1 MKKQN
6 DYFKKI
12 EKGTLEDAVQ
22 QIWNGDDVKN
32 PKSYTVTEELTILDF
47 DKMSDFKKASN
58 YLKKQG
64 IQYKNPYPFVLTI
77 HNIDKLSKIKTKRDV
92 ENFLKKGKFKF
103 DIRYAESTEHK
114 GTKLDE
120 EQSKQIAKDI
130 KKKFQA
136 QLKKK
141 RFLALN
147 DVESYVKNNTDLSSG
162 TMSSKIVKEL
172 GKLGVTVAGKFPH
185 TREEV
190 TSKQLQKALGKAK
203 GMKVKHDC
211 ATKVEHAEWGKGN
224 PLKEQ
229 HTLDEDGT
237 VTHYDIMFEHG
248 LEKDVPVSTLNI
260 LVSGMHEHAINPDKN
275 ELQEMNPTDHVK
287 KKGDKFC
294 VYNADGTI
302 AKEFDNRE
310 DAEKYA
316 IDNHDKLMATK
327 KEEVELD
334 EKQNT
339 YTVVHI
345 KKGKEIIKAKSS
357 YEAAKK
363 FAQMKRLK
371 NTAGVDAYIMEEV
384 EIHEQT
390 QFQVVYTNKK
400 SSDKGLYRLEKDRTL
415 GKIYNQREAEKMIK
429 KLSADK
435 RNSDFEYRFVPK
447 GNINRSGEVVTP
459 VDFYKVGFKNRK
471 EQVSSPSKYIDILNK
486 LREETEYQKF
496 FKSAMKKFGVKSPS
510 ELDGDK
516 EKEFYDYVDKNWK
529 GKNEPKEVG
538 EKRKPNGKTLTGKP
552 KDNIDVNP
560 KTSDIKAGK
569 Y

>member
-12 EKGTLEDAVQ
+12 EKGTLEDAVE
-22 QIWNGDDVKN
+22 QIWNPDSK
-32 PKSYTVTEELTILDF
+32 EE
-47 DKMSDFKKASN
+47 
-58 YLKKQG
+58 Q
-64 IQYKNPYPFVLTI
+64 
-77 HNIDKLSKIKTKRDV
+77 
-92 ENFLKKGKFKF
+92 
-103 DIRYAESTEHK
+103 
-114 GTKLDE
+114 LDE
-120 EQSKQIAKDI
+120 VVTNYKLLAKDI
-130 KKKFQA
+130 KKEFQQ
-136 QLKKK
+136 QLTKKK
-141 RFLALN
+141 FLTLN
-147 DVESYVKNNTDLSSG
+147 DIQSYVMSNADSPHKVETDE
-162 TMSSKIVKEL
+162 IVKEL
-172 GKLGVTVAGKFPH
+172 KKLRITVAGKFPH

-190 TSKQLQKALGKAK
+190 TSKQLQKAIGKAK

-248 LEKDVPVSTLNI
+248 LEKDVSVSTLKI
-260 LVSGMHEHAINPDKN
+260 LASSMHEHAINPDKN
-275 ELQEMNPTDHVK
+275 ELQEMEMNPTDHVK

-316 IDNHDKLMATK
+316 IANHDKLMATK
-327 KEEVELD
+327 K
-334 EKQNT
+334 
-339 YTVVHI
+339 
-345 KKGKEIIKAKSS
+345 
-357 YEAAKK
+357 
-363 FAQMKRLK
+363 
-371 NTAGVDAYIMEEV
+371 EEV

-415 GKIYNQREAEKMIK
+415 GKIYNQREAEKMVK

-459 VDFYKVGFKNRK
+459 VDFYKVGFKNRR
-471 EQVSSPSKYIDILNK
+471 EQVTSPSKYIDILTK
-486 LREETEYQKF
+486 FQEETEYQKF

>member
-12 EKGTLEDAVQ
+12 EKGTLEDAVE
-22 QIWNGDDVKN
+22 QIWNPDSK
-32 PKSYTVTEELTILDF
+32 EE
-47 DKMSDFKKASN
+47 
-58 YLKKQG
+58 Q
-64 IQYKNPYPFVLTI
+64 
-77 HNIDKLSKIKTKRDV
+77 
-92 ENFLKKGKFKF
+92 
-103 DIRYAESTEHK
+103 
-114 GTKLDE
+114 LDE
-120 EQSKQIAKDI
+120 VVTNYKLLAKDI
-130 KKKFQA
+130 KKEFQQ
-136 QLKKK
+136 QLTKKK
-141 RFLALN
+141 FLTLN
-147 DVESYVKNNTDLSSG
+147 DIQSYVMSNADSPHKVETDE
-162 TMSSKIVKEL
+162 IVKEL
-172 GKLGVTVAGKFPH
+172 KKLRITVAGKFPH

-190 TSKQLQKALGKAK
+190 TSKQLQKAIGKAK

-275 ELQEMNPTDHVK
+275 ELQEMEMNPTDHVK

-316 IDNHDKLMATK
+316 IANHDKLMATK
-327 KEEVELD
+327 K
-334 EKQNT
+334 
-339 YTVVHI
+339 
-345 KKGKEIIKAKSS
+345 
-357 YEAAKK
+357 
-363 FAQMKRLK
+363 
-371 NTAGVDAYIMEEV
+371 EEV

-459 VDFYKVGFKNRK
+459 VDFYKVGFKNRR
-471 EQVSSPSKYIDILNK
+471 EQVTSPSKYIDILTK
-486 LREETEYQKF
+486 FQEETEYQKF

>member
-12 EKGTLEDAVQ
+12 EKGTLEDAVE
-22 QIWNGDDVKN
+22 QIW
-32 PKSYTVTEELTILDF
+32 
-47 DKMSDFKKASN
+47 
-58 YLKKQG
+58 
-64 IQYKNPYPFVLTI
+64 
-77 HNIDKLSKIKTKRDV
+77 
-92 ENFLKKGKFKF
+92 
-103 DIRYAESTEHK
+103 
-114 GTKLDE
+114 KLDE
-120 EQSKQIAKDI
+120 EKSKQIAKDI

-275 ELQEMNPTDHVK
+275 ELQEMEMNPTDHVK

-316 IDNHDKLMATK
+316 IANHDKLMATK
-327 KEEVELD
+327 K
-334 EKQNT
+334 
-339 YTVVHI
+339 
-345 KKGKEIIKAKSS
+345 
-357 YEAAKK
+357 
-363 FAQMKRLK
+363 
-371 NTAGVDAYIMEEV
+371 EEV

-516 EKEFYDYVDKNWK
+516 EKKFYDYVDKNWK

>member
-12 EKGTLEDAVQ
+12 EKGTLEDAVE
-22 QIWNGDDVKN
+22 QIWNPDSK
-32 PKSYTVTEELTILDF
+32 EE
-47 DKMSDFKKASN
+47 
-58 YLKKQG
+58 Q
-64 IQYKNPYPFVLTI
+64 
-77 HNIDKLSKIKTKRDV
+77 
-92 ENFLKKGKFKF
+92 
-103 DIRYAESTEHK
+103 
-114 GTKLDE
+114 LDE
-120 EQSKQIAKDI
+120 VVTNYKLLAKDI
-130 KKKFQA
+130 KKEFQQ
-136 QLKKK
+136 QLTKKK
-141 RFLALN
+141 FLTLN
-147 DVESYVKNNTDLSSG
+147 DIQSYVMSNADSPHKVETDE
-162 TMSSKIVKEL
+162 IVKEL
-172 GKLGVTVAGKFPH
+172 KKLRITVAGKFPH

-275 ELQEMNPTDHVK
+275 ELQEMEMNPTDHVK

-316 IDNHDKLMATK
+316 IANHDKLMATK
-327 KEEVELD
+327 K
-334 EKQNT
+334 
-339 YTVVHI
+339 
-345 KKGKEIIKAKSS
+345 
-357 YEAAKK
+357 
-363 FAQMKRLK
+363 
-371 NTAGVDAYIMEEV
+371 EEV

-415 GKIYNQREAEKMIK
+415 GKIYNQREAEKMVK

-459 VDFYKVGFKNRK
+459 VDFYKVGFKNRR
-471 EQVSSPSKYIDILNK
+471 EQVTSPSKYIDILTK
-486 LREETEYQKF
+486 FQEETEYQKF

>member
-1 MKKQN
+1 MGKKYL
-6 DYFKKI
+6 DTKKN
-12 EKGTLEDAVQ
+12 TLEDAVEQVWYQ
-22 QIWNGDDVKN
+22 QHG
-32 PKSYTVTEELTILDF
+32 LTN
-47 DKMSDFKKASN
+47 KE
-58 YLKKQG
+58 
-64 IQYKNPYPFVLTI
+64 
-77 HNIDKLSKIKTKRDV
+77 TK
-92 ENFLKKGKFKF
+92 
-103 DIRYAESTEHK
+103 
-114 GTKLDE
+114 E
-120 EQSKQIAKDI
+120 EQLHEVVTNYKQVAKDI

-147 DVESYVKNNTDLSSG
+147 DVESYVTDNADSPHKVE
-162 TMSSKIVKEL
+162 TDEIVKEL

-185 TREEV
+185 KREEV
-190 TSKQLQKALGKAK
+190 EIEEALKTTHVLIDTSKNNEVIGAASDEK
-203 GMKVKHDC
+203 GIKQV
-211 ATKVEHAEWGKGN
+211 
-224 PLKEQ
+224 
-229 HTLDEDGT
+229 
-237 VTHYDIMFEHG
+237 Y
-248 LEKDVPVSTLNI
+248 
-260 LVSGMHEHAINPDKN
+260 
-275 ELQEMNPTDHVK
+275 TDTAR
-287 KKGDKFC
+287 
-294 VYNADGTI
+294 Y
-302 AKEFDNRE
+302 
-310 DAEKYA
+310 
-316 IDNHDKLMATK
+316 TK
-327 KEEVELD
+327 KSVL
-334 EKQNT
+334 KI
-339 YTVVHI
+339 VKL
-345 KKGKEIIKAKSS
+345 KKPASETKSGKLFGYPLHKW
-357 YEAAKK
+357 
-363 FAQMKRLK
+363 
-371 NTAGVDAYIMEEV
+371 EEV

>member
-12 EKGTLEDAVQ
+12 EKGTLEDAVE
-22 QIWNGDDVKN
+22 QIW
-32 PKSYTVTEELTILDF
+32 
-47 DKMSDFKKASN
+47 
-58 YLKKQG
+58 
-64 IQYKNPYPFVLTI
+64 
-77 HNIDKLSKIKTKRDV
+77 
-92 ENFLKKGKFKF
+92 
-103 DIRYAESTEHK
+103 
-114 GTKLDE
+114 KLDE
-120 EQSKQIAKDI
+120 EKSKQIAKDI

-275 ELQEMNPTDHVK
+275 ELQEMEMNPTDHVK

-316 IDNHDKLMATK
+316 IANHDKLMATK
-327 KEEVELD
+327 KEEVEIH

-516 EKEFYDYVDKNWK
+516 EKKFYDYVDKNWK

>member
-12 EKGTLEDAVQ
+12 EKGTLEDAVE
-22 QIWNGDDVKN
+22 QIW
-32 PKSYTVTEELTILDF
+32 
-47 DKMSDFKKASN
+47 
-58 YLKKQG
+58 
-64 IQYKNPYPFVLTI
+64 
-77 HNIDKLSKIKTKRDV
+77 
-92 ENFLKKGKFKF
+92 
-103 DIRYAESTEHK
+103 
-114 GTKLDE
+114 KLDE
-120 EQSKQIAKDI
+120 EKSKQIAKDI

-147 DVESYVKNNTDLSSG
+147 DVESYVKNNTDLG

-203 GMKVKHDC
+203 GMKIKHDC

-275 ELQEMNPTDHVK
+275 ELQEMEMNPTDHVK

-316 IDNHDKLMATK
+316 IANHDKLMSTK
-327 KEEVELD
+327 K
-334 EKQNT
+334 
-339 YTVVHI
+339 
-345 KKGKEIIKAKSS
+345 
-357 YEAAKK
+357 
-363 FAQMKRLK
+363 
-371 NTAGVDAYIMEEV
+371 EEV

-400 SSDKGLYRLEKDRTL
+400 SSNKGLYRLEKDRTL

>member
-12 EKGTLEDAVQ
+12 EKGTLEDAVE
-22 QIWNGDDVKN
+22 QIW
-32 PKSYTVTEELTILDF
+32 
-47 DKMSDFKKASN
+47 
-58 YLKKQG
+58 
-64 IQYKNPYPFVLTI
+64 
-77 HNIDKLSKIKTKRDV
+77 
-92 ENFLKKGKFKF
+92 
-103 DIRYAESTEHK
+103 
-114 GTKLDE
+114 KLDE

-203 GMKVKHDC
+203 GMKIKHDC

-275 ELQEMNPTDHVK
+275 ELQEMEMNPTDHVK

-316 IDNHDKLMATK
+316 IANHDKLMATK
-327 KEEVELD
+327 K
-334 EKQNT
+334 
-339 YTVVHI
+339 
-345 KKGKEIIKAKSS
+345 
-357 YEAAKK
+357 
-363 FAQMKRLK
+363 
-371 NTAGVDAYIMEEV
+371 EEV

>member
-12 EKGTLEDAVQ
+12 EKGTLEDAVE
-22 QIWNGDDVKN
+22 QIWNPDSK
-32 PKSYTVTEELTILDF
+32 EE
-47 DKMSDFKKASN
+47 
-58 YLKKQG
+58 Q
-64 IQYKNPYPFVLTI
+64 
-77 HNIDKLSKIKTKRDV
+77 
-92 ENFLKKGKFKF
+92 
-103 DIRYAESTEHK
+103 
-114 GTKLDE
+114 LDE
-120 EQSKQIAKDI
+120 VVTNYKLLAKDI
-130 KKKFQA
+130 KKEFQQ
-136 QLKKK
+136 QLTKKK
-141 RFLALN
+141 FLTLN
-147 DVESYVKNNTDLSSG
+147 DIQSYVMSNADSPHKVETDE
-162 TMSSKIVKEL
+162 IVKEL
-172 GKLGVTVAGKFPH
+172 KKLRITVAGKFPH

-190 TSKQLQKALGKAK
+190 TSKQLQKAIGKAK

-248 LEKDVPVSTLNI
+248 LEKDVSVSTLKI
-260 LVSGMHEHAINPDKN
+260 LASSMHEHAINPDKN
-275 ELQEMNPTDHVK
+275 ELQEMEMNPTDHVK

-316 IDNHDKLMATK
+316 IANHDKLMATK
-327 KEEVELD
+327 K
-334 EKQNT
+334 
-339 YTVVHI
+339 
-345 KKGKEIIKAKSS
+345 
-357 YEAAKK
+357 
-363 FAQMKRLK
+363 
-371 NTAGVDAYIMEEV
+371 EEV

-459 VDFYKVGFKNRK
+459 VDFYKVGFKNRR
-471 EQVSSPSKYIDILNK
+471 EQVTSPSKYIDILTK
-486 LREETEYQKF
+486 FQEETEYQKF

>member
-92 ENFLKKGKFKF
+92 ENFLKKGRFKF

-316 IDNHDKLMATK
+316 IANHDKLMATK
-327 KEEVELD
+327 K
-334 EKQNT
+334 
-339 YTVVHI
+339 
-345 KKGKEIIKAKSS
+345 
-357 YEAAKK
+357 
-363 FAQMKRLK
+363 
-371 NTAGVDAYIMEEV
+371 EEV

>member
-12 EKGTLEDAVQ
+12 EKGTLEDAVE
-22 QIWNGDDVKN
+22 QIW
-32 PKSYTVTEELTILDF
+32 
-47 DKMSDFKKASN
+47 
-58 YLKKQG
+58 
-64 IQYKNPYPFVLTI
+64 
-77 HNIDKLSKIKTKRDV
+77 
-92 ENFLKKGKFKF
+92 
-103 DIRYAESTEHK
+103 
-114 GTKLDE
+114 KLDE

-147 DVESYVKNNTDLSSG
+147 DVESYVKNNTDLG

-275 ELQEMNPTDHVK
+275 ELQEMEMNPTDHVK

-316 IDNHDKLMATK
+316 IANHDKLMATK
-327 KEEVELD
+327 K
-334 EKQNT
+334 
-339 YTVVHI
+339 
-345 KKGKEIIKAKSS
+345 
-357 YEAAKK
+357 
-363 FAQMKRLK
+363 
-371 NTAGVDAYIMEEV
+371 EEV

-516 EKEFYDYVDKNWK
+516 EKKFYDYVDKNWK

>member
-12 EKGTLEDAVQ
+12 EKGTLEDAVE
-22 QIWNGDDVKN
+22 QIWNPDSK
-32 PKSYTVTEELTILDF
+32 EE
-47 DKMSDFKKASN
+47 
-58 YLKKQG
+58 Q
-64 IQYKNPYPFVLTI
+64 
-77 HNIDKLSKIKTKRDV
+77 
-92 ENFLKKGKFKF
+92 
-103 DIRYAESTEHK
+103 
-114 GTKLDE
+114 LDE
-120 EQSKQIAKDI
+120 VVTNYKLLAKDI
-130 KKKFQA
+130 KKEFQQ
-136 QLKKK
+136 QLRKKK
-141 RFLALN
+141 FLTLN
-147 DVESYVKNNTDLSSG
+147 DIESYVMSNADSPHKVETDE
-162 TMSSKIVKEL
+162 IVKEL
-172 GKLGVTVAGKFPH
+172 KKLRITVAGKFPH

-190 TSKQLQKALGKAK
+190 TSKQLQKAIGKAK

-237 VTHYDIMFEHG
+237 VTHYDVMFEHG
-248 LEKDVPVSTLNI
+248 LEKDVSVSTLKI
-260 LVSGMHEHAINPDKN
+260 LASAMHEHAINPDKN
-275 ELQEMNPTDHVK
+275 DLQEMNPTDHVK

-316 IDNHDKLMATK
+316 IANHDKLMATK
-327 KEEVELD
+327 KEEVEID
-334 EKQNT
+334 EGTK
-339 YTVVHI
+339 YI
-345 KKGKEIIKAKSS
+345 G
-357 YEAAKK
+357 
-363 FAQMKRLK
+363 R
-371 NTAGVDAYIMEEV
+371 AGEG
-384 EIHEQT
+384 T

-400 SSDKGLYRLEKDRTL
+400 RRDGIYRLEKDRTL
-415 GKIYNQREAEKMIK
+415 GKIYNQREAEKMVK

-447 GNINRSGEVVTP
+447 GNINHRSGEVVTP
-459 VDFYKVGFKNRK
+459 VDFYKVGFKNRR
-471 EQVSSPSKYIDILNK
+471 EQVTSPSKYIDILTK
-486 LREETEYQKF
+486 FQEETEYQKF

>member
-12 EKGTLEDAVQ
+12 EKGTLEDAVE
-22 QIWNGDDVKN
+22 QIW
-32 PKSYTVTEELTILDF
+32 
-47 DKMSDFKKASN
+47 
-58 YLKKQG
+58 
-64 IQYKNPYPFVLTI
+64 
-77 HNIDKLSKIKTKRDV
+77 
-92 ENFLKKGKFKF
+92 
-103 DIRYAESTEHK
+103 
-114 GTKLDE
+114 KLDE

-203 GMKVKHDC
+203 GMKIKHDC

-316 IDNHDKLMATK
+316 IANHDKLMATK
-327 KEEVELD
+327 KEEVEIH

-371 NTAGVDAYIMEEV
+371 NTAGVDA
-384 EIHEQT
+384 
-390 QFQVVYTNKK
+390 
-400 SSDKGLYRLEKDRTL
+400 LYY
-415 GKIYNQREAEKMIK
+415 G
-429 KLSADK
+429 
-435 RNSDFEYRFVPK
+435 
-447 GNINRSGEVVTP
+447 RS
-459 VDFYKVGFKNRK
+459 
-471 EQVSSPSKYIDILNK
+471 
-486 LREETEYQKF
+486 
-496 FKSAMKKFGVKSPS
+496 
-510 ELDGDK
+510 
-516 EKEFYDYVDKNWK
+516 
-529 GKNEPKEVG
+529 
-538 EKRKPNGKTLTGKP
+538 
-552 KDNIDVNP
+552 
-560 KTSDIKAGK
+560 
-569 Y
+569 

>member
-12 EKGTLEDAVQ
+12 EKGTLEDAVE
-22 QIWNGDDVKN
+22 QIWNPDSK
-32 PKSYTVTEELTILDF
+32 EE
-47 DKMSDFKKASN
+47 
-58 YLKKQG
+58 Q
-64 IQYKNPYPFVLTI
+64 
-77 HNIDKLSKIKTKRDV
+77 
-92 ENFLKKGKFKF
+92 
-103 DIRYAESTEHK
+103 
-114 GTKLDE
+114 LDE
-120 EQSKQIAKDI
+120 VVTNYKLLAKDI
-130 KKKFQA
+130 KKEFQQ
-136 QLKKK
+136 QLTKKK
-141 RFLALN
+141 FLTLN
-147 DVESYVKNNTDLSSG
+147 DIQSYVMSNADSPHKVETDE
-162 TMSSKIVKEL
+162 IVKEL
-172 GKLGVTVAGKFPH
+172 KKLRITVAGKFPH

-203 GMKVKHDC
+203 GMKIKHDC

-275 ELQEMNPTDHVK
+275 ELQEMEMNPTDHVK

-316 IDNHDKLMATK
+316 IANHDKLMATK
-327 KEEVELD
+327 K
-334 EKQNT
+334 
-339 YTVVHI
+339 
-345 KKGKEIIKAKSS
+345 
-357 YEAAKK
+357 
-363 FAQMKRLK
+363 
-371 NTAGVDAYIMEEV
+371 EEV

-459 VDFYKVGFKNRK
+459 VDFYKVGFKNRR
-471 EQVSSPSKYIDILNK
+471 EQVTSPSKYIDILTK
-486 LREETEYQKF
+486 FQEETEYQKF

>member
-1 MKKQN
+1 MGKKYL
-6 DYFKKI
+6 DTKKN
-12 EKGTLEDAVQ
+12 TLEDAVLEVF
-22 QIWNGDDVKN
+22 IKESVLAGRDYKYDGKGPIKISKKMYGKVKKDSKSMIKGKPYMMALN
-32 PKSYTVTEELTILDF
+32 PKTQGTEL
-47 DKMSDFKKASN
+47 
-58 YLKKQG
+58 
-64 IQYKNPYPFVLTI
+64 
-77 HNIDKLSKIKTKRDV
+77 
-92 ENFLKKGKFKF
+92 
-103 DIRYAESTEHK
+103 
-114 GTKLDE
+114 
-120 EQSKQIAKDI
+120 
-130 KKKFQA
+130 
-136 QLKKK
+136 
-141 RFLALN
+141 
-147 DVESYVKNNTDLSSG
+147 
-162 TMSSKIVKEL
+162 
-172 GKLGVTVAGKFPH
+172 
-185 TREEV
+185 
-190 TSKQLQKALGKAK
+190 
-203 GMKVKHDC
+203 
-211 ATKVEHAEWGKGN
+211 
-224 PLKEQ
+224 
-229 HTLDEDGT
+229 
-237 VTHYDIMFEHG
+237 
-248 LEKDVPVSTLNI
+248 VPV
-260 LVSGMHEHAINPDKN
+260 
-275 ELQEMNPTDHVK
+275 
-287 KKGDKFC
+287 KF
-294 VYNADGTI
+294 
-302 AKEFDNRE
+302 
-310 DAEKYA
+310 
-316 IDNHDKLMATK
+316 
-327 KEEVELD
+327 EEVELD

>member
-12 EKGTLEDAVQ
+12 EKGTLEDAVE
-22 QIWNGDDVKN
+22 QIW
-32 PKSYTVTEELTILDF
+32 
-47 DKMSDFKKASN
+47 
-58 YLKKQG
+58 
-64 IQYKNPYPFVLTI
+64 
-77 HNIDKLSKIKTKRDV
+77 
-92 ENFLKKGKFKF
+92 
-103 DIRYAESTEHK
+103 
-114 GTKLDE
+114 KLDE
-120 EQSKQIAKDI
+120 EKSKQIAKDI

-147 DVESYVKNNTDLSSG
+147 DVESYVKNNTDLG

-275 ELQEMNPTDHVK
+275 ELQEMEMNPTDHVK

-316 IDNHDKLMATK
+316 IANHDKLMSTK
-327 KEEVELD
+327 K
-334 EKQNT
+334 
-339 YTVVHI
+339 
-345 KKGKEIIKAKSS
+345 
-357 YEAAKK
+357 
-363 FAQMKRLK
+363 
-371 NTAGVDAYIMEEV
+371 EEV

>member
-12 EKGTLEDAVQ
+12 EKGTLEDAVE
-22 QIWNGDDVKN
+22 QIWNPDSK
-32 PKSYTVTEELTILDF
+32 EE
-47 DKMSDFKKASN
+47 
-58 YLKKQG
+58 Q
-64 IQYKNPYPFVLTI
+64 
-77 HNIDKLSKIKTKRDV
+77 
-92 ENFLKKGKFKF
+92 
-103 DIRYAESTEHK
+103 
-114 GTKLDE
+114 LDE
-120 EQSKQIAKDI
+120 VVTNYKLLAKDI
-130 KKKFQA
+130 KKEFQQ
-136 QLKKK
+136 QLTKKK
-141 RFLALN
+141 FLTLN
-147 DVESYVKNNTDLSSG
+147 DIQSYVMSNADSPHKVETDE
-162 TMSSKIVKEL
+162 IVKEL
-172 GKLGVTVAGKFPH
+172 KKLRITVAGKFPH

-190 TSKQLQKALGKAK
+190 TSKQLQKAIGKAK

-275 ELQEMNPTDHVK
+275 DLQEMEMNPTDHVK

-302 AKEFDNRE
+302 AKEFENRE

-316 IDNHDKLMATK
+316 IANHDKLMATK
-327 KEEVELD
+327 K
-334 EKQNT
+334 
-339 YTVVHI
+339 
-345 KKGKEIIKAKSS
+345 
-357 YEAAKK
+357 
-363 FAQMKRLK
+363 
-371 NTAGVDAYIMEEV
+371 EEV

-415 GKIYNQREAEKMIK
+415 GKIYNQREAEKMVK

-459 VDFYKVGFKNRK
+459 VDFYKVGFKNRR
-471 EQVSSPSKYIDILNK
+471 EQVTSPSKYIDILTK
-486 LREETEYQKF
+486 FQEETEYQKF

>member
-12 EKGTLEDAVQ
+12 EKGTLEDAVE
-22 QIWNGDDVKN
+22 QIW
-32 PKSYTVTEELTILDF
+32 
-47 DKMSDFKKASN
+47 
-58 YLKKQG
+58 
-64 IQYKNPYPFVLTI
+64 
-77 HNIDKLSKIKTKRDV
+77 
-92 ENFLKKGKFKF
+92 
-103 DIRYAESTEHK
+103 
-114 GTKLDE
+114 KLDE

-275 ELQEMNPTDHVK
+275 ELQEMEMNPTDHVK

-316 IDNHDKLMATK
+316 IANHDKLMATK
-327 KEEVELD
+327 K
-334 EKQNT
+334 
-339 YTVVHI
+339 
-345 KKGKEIIKAKSS
+345 
-357 YEAAKK
+357 
-363 FAQMKRLK
+363 
-371 NTAGVDAYIMEEV
+371 EEV

>member
-1 MKKQN
+1 
-6 DYFKKI
+6 
-12 EKGTLEDAVQ
+12 
-22 QIWNGDDVKN
+22 
-32 PKSYTVTEELTILDF
+32 
-47 DKMSDFKKASN
+47 
-58 YLKKQG
+58 
-64 IQYKNPYPFVLTI
+64 
-77 HNIDKLSKIKTKRDV
+77 
-92 ENFLKKGKFKF
+92 
-103 DIRYAESTEHK
+103 
-114 GTKLDE
+114 
-120 EQSKQIAKDI
+120 
-130 KKKFQA
+130 
-136 QLKKK
+136 
-141 RFLALN
+141 
-147 DVESYVKNNTDLSSG
+147 
-162 TMSSKIVKEL
+162 MSSKIVKEL

-190 TSKQLQKALGKAK
+190 TSKQLQKAIGKAK
-203 GMKVKHDC
+203 GMKIKHDC

-316 IDNHDKLMATK
+316 IANHDKLMSTK
-327 KEEVELD
+327 K
-334 EKQNT
+334 
-339 YTVVHI
+339 
-345 KKGKEIIKAKSS
+345 
-357 YEAAKK
+357 
-363 FAQMKRLK
+363 
-371 NTAGVDAYIMEEV
+371 EEV

>member
-12 EKGTLEDAVQ
+12 EKGTLEDAVE
-22 QIWNGDDVKN
+22 QIW
-32 PKSYTVTEELTILDF
+32 
-47 DKMSDFKKASN
+47 
-58 YLKKQG
+58 
-64 IQYKNPYPFVLTI
+64 
-77 HNIDKLSKIKTKRDV
+77 
-92 ENFLKKGKFKF
+92 
-103 DIRYAESTEHK
+103 
-114 GTKLDE
+114 KLDE
-120 EQSKQIAKDI
+120 EKSKQIAKDI

-147 DVESYVKNNTDLSSG
+147 DVESYVKNNTDLG

-275 ELQEMNPTDHVK
+275 ELQEMEMNPTDHVK

-316 IDNHDKLMATK
+316 IANHDKLMATK
-327 KEEVELD
+327 K
-334 EKQNT
+334 
-339 YTVVHI
+339 
-345 KKGKEIIKAKSS
+345 
-357 YEAAKK
+357 
-363 FAQMKRLK
+363 
-371 NTAGVDAYIMEEV
+371 EEV

-415 GKIYNQREAEKMIK
+415 GKIYNQREAEAMIK

-516 EKEFYDYVDKNWK
+516 EKKFYDYVDKNWK

>member
-12 EKGTLEDAVQ
+12 EKGTLEDAVE
-22 QIWNGDDVKN
+22 QIW
-32 PKSYTVTEELTILDF
+32 
-47 DKMSDFKKASN
+47 
-58 YLKKQG
+58 
-64 IQYKNPYPFVLTI
+64 
-77 HNIDKLSKIKTKRDV
+77 
-92 ENFLKKGKFKF
+92 
-103 DIRYAESTEHK
+103 
-114 GTKLDE
+114 KLDE

-203 GMKVKHDC
+203 GMKIKHDC

-275 ELQEMNPTDHVK
+275 ELQEMEMNPTDHVK

-316 IDNHDKLMATK
+316 IANHDKLMSTK
-327 KEEVELD
+327 K
-334 EKQNT
+334 
-339 YTVVHI
+339 
-345 KKGKEIIKAKSS
+345 
-357 YEAAKK
+357 
-363 FAQMKRLK
+363 
-371 NTAGVDAYIMEEV
+371 EEV